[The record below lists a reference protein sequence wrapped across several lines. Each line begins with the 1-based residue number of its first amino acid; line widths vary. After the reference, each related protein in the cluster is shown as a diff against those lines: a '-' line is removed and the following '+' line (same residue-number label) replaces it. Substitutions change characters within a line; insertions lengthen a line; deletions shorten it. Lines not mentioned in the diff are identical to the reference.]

1 MSNII
6 RNTITIINGNMFVS
20 SSSSYLGLVTIET
33 LELEEE
39 EFEEELEDEVAL
51 LLHEL
56 NVTRSVKTLK
66 YLYIFFIAKIL

>member
-1 MSNII
+1 
-6 RNTITIINGNMFVS
+6 MFVS

-51 LLHEL
+51 LSH
-56 NVTRSVKTLK
+56 
-66 YLYIFFIAKIL
+66 